1 MTYHKGTTDDVDE
14 MIRQANR
21 ERALKAA
28 ATRRERQWLE
38 RLFVLCDTRH
48 SDRGIPEIFSLRVP
62 RHRL

>member
-38 RLFVLCDTRH
+38 RLFVLCDTRA
-48 SDRGIPEIFSLRVP
+48 
-62 RHRL
+62 